1 MSDYA
6 SEEQTHEQKES
17 VNYEEKHSQEDY
29 HLNHEEQHSQQE
41 HEVKYEQ
48 NTEEKDE
55 EKKEK
60 EHEEE
65 PKKKEGILYV
75 ILVGCLVITIVIL
88 GLMALVYSLMCF
100 GYQSTFFEKMLGLLL
115 AFFTGPFYFIYYAY
129 NKSYCRKSGNG
140 MSGGKKSKK
149 SKKSKK

>member
-6 SEEQTHEQKES
+6 SEEQSHEQKEN
-17 VNYEEKHSQEDY
+17 VNYEEKYSQEDY
-29 HLNHEEQHSQQE
+29 NLNLEEQHSQE
-41 HEVKYEQ
+41 DHEVKYEHSS
-48 NTEEKDE
+48 EEKDE

-65 PKKKEGILYV
+65 PKESILYV
-75 ILVGCLVITIVIL
+75 ILVGCFVITVVIL

-129 NKSYCRKSGNG
+129 NKSYCRKSSNG
-140 MSGGKKSKK
+140 MSGGKKYKK

>member
-6 SEEQTHEQKES
+6 SEEQTHEQQEN

-29 HLNHEEQHSQQE
+29 RLNHEEQHSQQE

-48 NTEEKDE
+48 SIEEKDQ

-60 EHEEE
+60 EHE
-65 PKKKEGILYV
+65 PKKEQSILYV
-75 ILVGCLVITIVIL
+75 ILVGCFVITVVIL

-100 GYQSTFFEKMLGLLL
+100 GYQSTFIEKMLGLLI

-129 NKSYCRKSGNG
+129 NKNYCRKSSNG

>member
-6 SEEQTHEQKES
+6 SEEQTHEQKEN
-17 VNYEEKHSQEDY
+17 VNYEEKYSQEDY
-29 HLNHEEQHSQQE
+29 NLNLEEQHSQE
-41 HEVKYEQ
+41 DHEVKYEHSS
-48 NTEEKDE
+48 EEKDE

-65 PKKKEGILYV
+65 PKGSILYV
-75 ILVGCLVITIVIL
+75 ILVGCFVITVVIL

-129 NKSYCRKSGNG
+129 NKSYCRKSSNG

>member
-6 SEEQTHEQKES
+6 SEEQTHEQQEN

-29 HLNHEEQHSQQE
+29 HLNHEEQHSQEE

-48 NTEEKDE
+48 SREEKDE

-65 PKKKEGILYV
+65 PKGRNFICNITWVLCNYSSYIRSYGIS
-75 ILVGCLVITIVIL
+75 ILFNVLWISIN
-88 GLMALVYSLMCF
+88 
-100 GYQSTFFEKMLGLLL
+100 FF
-115 AFFTGPFYFIYYAY
+115 
-129 NKSYCRKSGNG
+129 
-140 MSGGKKSKK
+140 
-149 SKKSKK
+149 